1 MTGPGRAVETAH
13 DIADA
18 NLQLRAAHHDETST
32 LQKAVD
38 RVTASVGWP
47 GFAAVAAAAM
57 SGWVGINLWL
67 VHAGV
72 APLDP
77 PPFADLQSAL
87 AVGGFLMVALV
98 LTTQRREDQLAGH
111 RAQMILELSVL
122 TDQKI
127 SKVIELL
134 EESRRDNPSL
144 RDRADGEAAAMST
157 PADTRAVLE
166 AIKDVQPESA

>member
-1 MTGPGRAVETAH
+1 MPAQALAIDPAH
-13 DIADA
+13 DVADA
-18 NLQLRAAHHDETST
+18 TQQLRAAHHDETST

-38 RVTASVGWP
+38 RVTAGVGWP
-47 GFAAVAAAAM
+47 GFVGVALAVM
-57 SGWVGINLWL
+57 IGWVATNLWL
-67 VHAGV
+67 VHSGI

-77 PPFADLQSAL
+77 PPFAGLQAAL
-87 AVGGFLMVALV
+87 AVGGFLMVALI

-122 TDQKI
+122 NDQKI
-127 SKVIELL
+127 SKVIALL

-144 RDRADGEAAAMST
+144 RDRDDGQAAAMST

-166 AIKDVQPESA
+166 AIKDVHAESA